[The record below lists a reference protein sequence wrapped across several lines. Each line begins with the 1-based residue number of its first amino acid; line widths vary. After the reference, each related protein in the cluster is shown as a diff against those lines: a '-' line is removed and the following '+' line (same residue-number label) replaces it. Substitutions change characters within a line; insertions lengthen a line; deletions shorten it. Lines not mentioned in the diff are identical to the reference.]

1 MVQRGK
7 ICIIINNITRMAI
20 LHDRKKREKLK
31 EALQRISL
39 HPSTYFADIDDTI
52 ELNYGI
58 LFLKKHYYKYCK
70 YIIHR
75 RTGFVKP

>member
-1 MVQRGK
+1 
-7 ICIIINNITRMAI
+7 MAI

-58 LFLKKHYYKYCK
+58 LFKKKN
-70 YIIHR
+70 II
-75 RTGFVKP
+75 TNIANT